1 MPALDQVT
9 TADIIAR
16 DLLRI
21 GAFVFS
27 PSEPFTW
34 ASGIESPIYCDNRL
48 ILGHPDV
55 RARVV
60 SAFVAEIATHEAEP
74 PEVVLGTATAGIPHA
89 AWIADRLNLPMG
101 YVRSAAKK
109 HGKGRAIEGIQ
120 PSDQRGVLIEDLVS
134 TGGSSLSAIT
144 LIREAGLTINSV
156 YAIFSY
162 GLDESANRF
171 AGSDT
176 HLYTLTGLESLLQVA
191 VADGRLSEE
200 EAQDIAHWRER
211 L

>member
-1 MPALDQVT
+1 MPAPDQVT

-27 PSEPFTW
+27 PDEPFTW

-55 RARVV
+55 RARVI
-60 SAFVAEIATHEAEP
+60 SAFVAEIATHELTP
-74 PEVVLGTATAGIPHA
+74 PEVILGTATAGIPHA
-89 AWIADRLNLPMG
+89 AWIADRMTLPMG
-101 YVRSAAKK
+101 YVRSAAKQ
-109 HGKGRAIEGIQ
+109 HGRGRAIEGVQ
-120 PSDQRGVLIEDLVS
+120 PAGQRAVLVEDLVS
-134 TGGSSLSAIT
+134 TGGSSLNALST
-144 LIREAGLTINSV
+144 IREAGLTVGAV

-162 GLDESANRF
+162 GLSESASRF
-171 AGSDT
+171 EASGT
-176 HLYTLTGLESLLQVA
+176 ALHTLTGLESLLRAGVA
-191 VADGRLSEE
+191 EGLLTSV
-200 EAQDIAHWRER
+200 EARRIEKWRDQ